1 MDVIYLRILIV
12 EDEKDLA
19 MILSETLEIEG
30 YYVDV
35 VYDGVS
41 GLDNAMS
48 EIYDIII
55 LDVMLPKMNGIQVLY
70 EIRKNNISTPVL
82 ILTAKSE
89 IEDKVCGL
97 DNGADDYLTKPFNT
111 KELLAR
117 IRALLRRKEKVII
130 DENLKFADIILDK
143 DTHQICKNNQKIKL
157 TKKEYDII
165 ELLILNQG
173 KVISKEK
180 LTVKIWGYDTDI
192 EYNSIEVYVS
202 FLRKKLGAINSKVN
216 ISTVRGLGYTVKG
229 EQNE

>member
-1 MDVIYLRILIV
+1 
-12 EDEKDLA
+12 
-19 MILSETLEIEG
+19 
-30 YYVDV
+30 
-35 VYDGVS
+35 
-41 GLDNAMS
+41 
-48 EIYDIII
+48 
-55 LDVMLPKMNGIQVLY
+55 MLPKMNGIQVLY